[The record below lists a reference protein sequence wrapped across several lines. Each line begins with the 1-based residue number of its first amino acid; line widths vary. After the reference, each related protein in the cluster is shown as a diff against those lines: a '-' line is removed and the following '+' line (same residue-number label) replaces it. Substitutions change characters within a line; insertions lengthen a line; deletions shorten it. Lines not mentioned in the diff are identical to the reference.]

1 MVDKKSKPKSGNG
14 LWKFSISWHAEDG
27 NELITEFS
35 EEKVLQHLFKK
46 EHLPTAEQRIFEYID
61 AALNPIKIELVSHVN
76 SLIEA
81 QYESQKD
88 ARKEEP
94 LPIGN
99 DDTEETEEKNT
110 G

>member
-1 MVDKKSKPKSGNG
+1 MADKKSKPKSGNG
-14 LWKFSISWHAEDG
+14 LCKFSISWYEEDG
-27 NELITEFS
+27 NKLITEFS

-81 QYESQKD
+81 QYDSQKD
-88 ARKEEP
+88 ARNEDP

-99 DDTEETEEKNT
+99 DTTEETGENNS